1 MNAKFFLGAGVII
14 WLAYVVWIAGFYG
27 HVLSSF

>member
-1 MNAKFFLGAGVII
+1 MNAKFFLGAGVFI
-14 WLAYVVWIAGFYG
+14 WLAYVVLIAGFYG